1 MKVTTLEF
9 TPVTI
14 TLETQEEIDILI
26 NHLYEDNHYL
36 SDGHTPEVPALIVEL
51 RTELFLHSSEMLASL
66 QDKRIE
72 S

>member
-1 MKVTTLEF
+1 MKITTLKF

-26 NHLYEDNHYL
+26 NCLYEDNRIII
-36 SDGHTPEVPALIVEL
+36 DEDNPEVDEFIVEL
-51 RTELFLHSSEMLASL
+51 RTELFLHSSEMIENE
-66 QDKRIE
+66 RIE

>member
-1 MKVTTLEF
+1 MKITTLKF

-26 NHLYEDNHYL
+26 NCLYDDNRIVIDEETH
-36 SDGHTPEVPALIVEL
+36 EVNKFIVEL
-51 RTELFLHSSEMLASL
+51 RTELFLHSSEMIE
-66 QDKRIE
+66 DKRLE